1 MSAEPAPEWNAL
13 FAGTDGWIGGDGVY
27 STELGSRRVL
37 WLFGDTLIGKVD
49 DGRRAG
55 AAMVNNT
62 VGILPR
68 ETPDAPIRFV
78 AGKQKDGAPAA
89 VFLPA
94 EGGGWFWPQAAI
106 YSRDHLFVFLAHIEK
121 TAQPG
126 AFGFKQIGQWLGVI
140 DNPFAE
146 PTGWRIAQ
154 QPVPFAEFSDEQ
166 EKSWGSAVVIDSG
179 HVYIY
184 GTLDRRKVLGSR
196 QLLLARASVEKLDDF
211 AAWQFR
217 TADDWSAA
225 PAEAAPLAGGLATEF
240 SVVRLSDGTGY
251 IAVYTEN
258 GLGDRIV
265 GRVSAAPYGR
275 WSDPQLLYK
284 CPEMADD
291 RGVFSYAAKAHPWAV
306 RGSELL
312 ISYCV
317 NSWEFARLFQ
327 DNDIYR
333 PLFVRVRFE
342 RR

>member
-1 MSAEPAPEWNAL
+1 MQSSSTVEELLARVDAIPAGQGSFQMWVPSQLTLRDE
-13 FAGTDGWIGGDGVY
+13 TVVC
-27 STELGSRRVL
+27 ELAMGFLLDRIV
-37 WLFGDTLIGKVD
+37 GKGD

-225 PAEAAPLAGGLATEF
+225 PAEAAP
-240 SVVRLSDGTGY
+240 
-251 IAVYTEN
+251 
-258 GLGDRIV
+258 
-265 GRVSAAPYGR
+265 
-275 WSDPQLLYK
+275 
-284 CPEMADD
+284 
-291 RGVFSYAAKAHPWAV
+291 
-306 RGSELL
+306 
-312 ISYCV
+312 
-317 NSWEFARLFQ
+317 
-327 DNDIYR
+327 
-333 PLFVRVRFE
+333 
-342 RR
+342 